1 MKRISLLTIA
11 VFLATLCCKA
21 QLTLDYC
28 IARADENYPLIRKYG
43 LIEQSQTLALSDINR
58 GWLPRIGVYAQ
69 ATAQSDVPSFPGIL
83 KGMIADMGQEI
94 NGIGRVQYK
103 AGVDIS
109 QTIWDGGSS
118 KARREAERTAAAES
132 TSATDVRMYEMH
144 EKVMNLFFGILLM
157 DEQIVRTE
165 TTLTLLNDN
174 LRRMQAMYAN
184 GTAMQSDVDIIEAQ
198 ILAMSQQLTEA
209 RSAVQSYRNVLELY
223 IGEEIGE
230 RTLLR
235 LAETIPSTFD
245 SARPELAMYD
255 ARLRHNAAQ
264 KGAVSASVMPHFG
277 LFAQAYYGYPGF
289 NYFESM
295 INRDLSFNL
304 LAGIKMSWNIDSF
317 YTRRNSIR
325 RLAVAADGIEN
336 DSDIFL
342 FNSRLQATSQS
353 DKIDG
358 LRKIMKDDSRI
369 VALRTDIR
377 RAAESQLDNGVI
389 DATSLLTKITD
400 ENQAHIAASYHEIQ
414 LLQHIYQLKYIL
426 NR

>member
-11 VFLATLCCKA
+11 LLLAALCCKA

-28 IARADENYPLIRKYG
+28 ITRADENYPLIRKYG

-58 GWLPRIGVYAQ
+58 GWLPRIGIYAQ
-69 ATAQSDVPSFPGIL
+69 ATAQNDVPAFPGIL
-83 KGMIADMGQEI
+83 KGMIAGMGQDI
-94 NGIGRVQYK
+94 KGLGRVQYK

-109 QTIWDGGSS
+109 QTIWDGGTS

-132 TSATDVRMYEMH
+132 ASVTTVRMYEMH

-157 DEQIVRTE
+157 DEQINRTE
-165 TTLTLLNDN
+165 TTITLLNDN

-184 GTAMQSDVDIIEAQ
+184 GTAMQSDVDMIEAQ
-198 ILAMSQQLTEA
+198 ILTMTQQLTEA
-209 RSAVQSYRNVLELY
+209 RSAVLSYRNVLELY
-223 IGEEIGE
+223 IGEEIGQ
-230 RTLLR
+230 RTLMR
-235 LAETIPSTFD
+235 PAETMPSVFD
-245 SARPELAMYD
+245 PARPELAMYD
-255 ARLRHNAAQ
+255 ARLRHNASQ
-264 KGAVSASVMPHFG
+264 KEAVTASVMPRFG
-277 LFAQAYYGYPGF
+277 FFAQAYYGYPGF

-295 INRDLSFNL
+295 TSRDLSFNI

-317 YTRRNSIR
+317 YTRKNSMS

-336 DSDIFL
+336 DRDIFL

-353 DKIDG
+353 GEIDA
-358 LRKIMKDDSRI
+358 LRKVMKDDSRI
-369 VALRTDIR
+369 VTLRADIR
-377 RAAESQLDNGVI
+377 RAAESQLDNGII
-389 DATSLLTKITD
+389 DATSLLSKITD
-400 ENQAHIAASYHEIQ
+400 ENQARIAASYHEIQ